1 MTESD
6 EMLAEIESL
15 RANLRKLEGEV
26 NTLRAYICRDNKC
39 PYGMQKDGVCTVG
52 MPGCGCMDDVFAW
65 ESSKTDPLVWAISEA
80 LDSNQGWRKS
90 AIKAIEPYV
99 SVESFS
105 PEVVDDRDTIV
116 AWMRNTAEIYK
127 KVASSGGLDPRADQ
141 DGIDAVSLLGL
152 ASVWTSIADLID
164 SREDVAV
171 LLNADTDT
179 EADDTGAD
187 DAGADAG
194 TDDT

>member
-15 RANLRKLEGEV
+15 RASLRKRESEID
-26 NTLRAYICRDNKC
+26 TLRAYICRDNKC

-52 MPGCGCMDDVFAW
+52 IPGCACMDDVSAW
-65 ESSKTDPLVWAISEA
+65 ESSKMDPLVWAISEA

-90 AIKAIEPYV
+90 AIKVIEPYV

-105 PEVVDDRDTIV
+105 PEVVDDRDSIV

-127 KVASSGGLDPRADQ
+127 NVASSGGLDPRADQ
-141 DGIDAVSLLGL
+141 DGIDAGGLLGL
-152 ASVWTSIADLID
+152 ASLWASIADLID

-171 LLNADTDT
+171 LLNADTDAGT
-179 EADDTGAD
+179 DG
-187 DAGADAG
+187 AGADAG

>member
-1 MTESD
+1 MDKETQE
-6 EMLAEIESL
+6 EMDAL

-39 PYGMQKDGVCTVG
+39 PYGMQKDGICIVG
-52 MPGCGCMDDVFAW
+52 IPGCGCMDDVFAW
-65 ESSKTDPLVWAISEA
+65 QSSKIDPLVWAISEA
-80 LDSNQGWRKS
+80 LDSNQGWRKR
-90 AIKAIEPYV
+90 AIQAIEPYV
-99 SVESFS
+99 PVDSFS
-105 PEVVDDRDTIV
+105 PEVIDDRDSIV

-179 EADDTGAD
+179 EADDTEADTEAD
-187 DAGADAG
+187 DTEAS
-194 TDDT
+194 DT